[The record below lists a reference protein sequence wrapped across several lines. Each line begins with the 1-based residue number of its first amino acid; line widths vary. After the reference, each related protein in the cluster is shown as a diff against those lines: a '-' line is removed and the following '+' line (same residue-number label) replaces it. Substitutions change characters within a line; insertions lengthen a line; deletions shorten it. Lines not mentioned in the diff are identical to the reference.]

1 MLAFRHPPR
10 AVLVA
15 VIIAAL
21 PAGGITAG
29 AGPET
34 PGPDARAH
42 NLSIVQAPAV
52 VAVDSSE
59 SGCLPPSANPVLDGE
74 PIVVYLRPYAE
85 PFTVGQIPAS
95 WWKNP
100 PHPDPSWQLALRGFS
115 WVQPLAQRAVQDGQ
129 YQSLSALMYQV
140 IAFNTQ
146 NPDPGTSQY
155 GWDEGTALRR
165 LETLNCL
172 YWLARAA
179 GLSYGHLSGSMD
191 DNVAVQFGPRYAGPP
206 YRPVHN
212 HGLMANLRILRA
224 GVLRDVASWRTRAM
238 DRMSA
243 EAPLAWSSRGVSWEQ
258 SSTYHKVNIDLW
270 DEAAAA
276 IEAQVPSST
285 TPATIRRYTA
295 RAKVVFQWMTEPDG
309 GIVKI
314 GDSDDQVGTPNLRNY
329 ATAFRDDQAGWVIGR
344 WSWSDPGT
352 TYYTMRYGPPRR
364 AHGHQDRPCVT
375 FTTMG
380 VRVLVGVGRY
390 TYDTASP
397 WYRWQISPVGQNCS
411 YTDATL
417 TTSRA
422 VSVTGA
428 KVQTTAHAWTTTDTQ
443 FGGRTHT
450 RSININGSTHAMRVI
465 DTYTG
470 TGTHR
475 QSFHL
480 DPAWQLVS
488 KSTQAVRFSHPAG
501 RSLRIT
507 TSGAVSSVVRGLTN
521 PIAGWVFPRRANRT
535 AAYQVFL
542 RSNTTR
548 LDTTLTVT

>member
-1 MLAFRHPPR
+1 M
-10 AVLVA
+10 
-15 VIIAAL
+15 
-21 PAGGITAG
+21 
-29 AGPET
+29 
-34 PGPDARAH
+34 
-42 NLSIVQAPAV
+42 N
-52 VAVDSSE
+52 
-59 SGCLPPSANPVLDGE
+59 
-74 PIVVYLRPYAE
+74 
-85 PFTVGQIPAS
+85 
-95 WWKNP
+95 
-100 PHPDPSWQLALRGFS
+100 
-115 WVQPLAQRAVQDGQ
+115 
-129 YQSLSALMYQV
+129 
-140 IAFNTQ
+140 
-146 NPDPGTSQY
+146 
-155 GWDEGTALRR
+155 
-165 LETLNCL
+165 
-172 YWLARAA
+172 
-179 GLSYGHLSGSMD
+179 
-191 DNVAVQFGPRYAGPP
+191 DNVAVQFGPRYHGPP
-206 YRPVHN
+206 YRQVHN
-212 HGLMANLRILRA
+212 HGLMANVRVLRA
-224 GVLRDVASWRTRAM
+224 GVLRNVASWRTRAM

-270 DEAAAA
+270 DGAAAA

-285 TPATIRRYTA
+285 TPATIRRYTG
-295 RAKVVFQWMTEPDG
+295 RAKVAFQWMTEPDG
-309 GIVKI
+309 NIVKI
-314 GDSDDQVGTPNLRNY
+314 GDSDDQAGTPNPRNY

-352 TYYTMRYGPPRR
+352 TYYTLRYGPPRR

-390 TYDTASP
+390 TYDAASP
-397 WYRWQISPVGQNCS
+397 WYTWQISPVGQNCS
-411 YTDATL
+411 YTDTTL
-417 TTSRA
+417 ATSRG
-422 VSVTGA
+422 VTVTGA

-450 RSININGSTHAMRVI
+450 RNVNVNGSTHSMRVI

-475 QSFHL
+475 QSYHL

-488 KSTQAVRFSHPAG
+488 KSSQIIRFSHPDG
-501 RSLRIT
+501 RSLRII